1 VTNTIAAVAS
11 MAFSPDGRT
20 LAVGGDDVI
29 LWDVT
34 DPTQSRRLGLPLANP
49 GVVSVVFSPDGR
61 TVAAGNRDGSAIL
74 WDLTGLNQVRDH
86 VVERACL
93 ATRGGLDRAE
103 WGRYVPDLPYQDT
116 CPA

>member
-1 VTNTIAAVAS
+1 MTNTTDSVLS
-11 MAFSPDGRT
+11 VVFSPDGRT
-20 LAVGGDDVI
+20 LAVGGNDMI

-34 DPTQSRRLGLPLANP
+34 DPTQPRRLGLPLANP
-49 GVVSVVFSPDGR
+49 GVTRAVFSPGGR
-61 TVAAGNRDGSAIL
+61 TLAVGSVDGTVIL

-86 VVERACL
+86 VVERACA

-103 WGRYVPDLPYQDT
+103 WARYIPDLPYQET